1 MTRRAQRDGLLYGLL
16 ATLVVVGVLLLLTMW
31 VYPLLLP
38 VCEPAFPEFQLPT
51 IGLDA

>member
-1 MTRRAQRDGLLYGLL
+1 
-16 ATLVVVGVLLLLTMW
+16 

-38 VCEPAFPEFQLPT
+38 VCQPAFPEFQLPT